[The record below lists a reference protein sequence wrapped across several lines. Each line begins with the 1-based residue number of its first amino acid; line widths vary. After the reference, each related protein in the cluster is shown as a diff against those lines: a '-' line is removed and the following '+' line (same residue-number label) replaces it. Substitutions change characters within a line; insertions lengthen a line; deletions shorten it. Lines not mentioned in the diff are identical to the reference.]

1 MEFSKAYEIAL
12 RVKAQL
18 APHCDRIEIAGSIR
32 RKKPE
37 VKDIEIVAIPKPWG
51 TGLFLDGVAEVVS
64 QWEKVKGDV
73 ENNTECKYT
82 QRVLP
87 EGIKLDL
94 FFCVPENWGLIYALR
109 TGPADYSHHVLANG
123 WVIRGYRSH
132 EGFLYNAG
140 KRYDVRE
147 EEDLYKRIALPFELP
162 EHRQWPQV
170 KKEITKPNPAH
181 LDRIMNW
188 NYNK

>member
-1 MEFSKAYEIAL
+1 MYYKQALEIAM
-12 RVKAQL
+12 RVKAEL

-73 ENNTECKYT
+73 ENNPACKYT

-94 FFCVPENWGLIYALR
+94 FFCVAENWGLTLATR
-109 TGPADYSHHVLANG
+109 TGPEEYSHHVLAAG
-123 WVIRGYRSH
+123 WVARGYKSVDGH
-132 EGFLYNAG
+132 LWNAG
-140 KRYDVRE
+140 KVYDVRE
-147 EEDLYKRIALPFELP
+147 EEDLYKRIALPYMEP
-162 EHRQWPQV
+162 ERRQWPPVKQGAVQV
-170 KKEITKPNPAH
+170 NAEH
-181 LDRIMNW
+181 LDRITNW
-188 NYNK
+188 KF